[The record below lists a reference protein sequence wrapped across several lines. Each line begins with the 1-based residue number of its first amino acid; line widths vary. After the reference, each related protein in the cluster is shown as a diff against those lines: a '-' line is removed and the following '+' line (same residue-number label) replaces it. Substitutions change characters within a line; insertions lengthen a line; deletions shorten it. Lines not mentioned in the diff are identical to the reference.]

1 MENLSIYSE
10 FVIDLL
16 TNTVSINIQ
25 DFKNYIRNNYWGE
38 YIYIMGHI
46 GCPAIDVAYS
56 PVTSGPKAE
65 ICFIHP

>member
-38 YIYIMGHI
+38 YIYIYI
-46 GCPAIDVAYS
+46 
-56 PVTSGPKAE
+56 
-65 ICFIHP
+65 